1 MGVVSCSKYEDGHFS
16 AYRHLAERDDLYLIV
31 HLGDYLYEG
40 GLGAGRDIGRGH
52 DPSHE
57 IVTLED
63 YRRRHALHKT
73 DPDLRTLHQRYPF
86 VTTID
91 DHEVTN
97 NTWTGGDR
105 KSTRLNSSP

>member
-16 AYRHLAERDDLYLIV
+16 AYRHLAERDDLDLIV

-63 YRRRHALHKT
+63 YRRSHALPQT
-73 DPDLRTLHQRYPF
+73 DPELRTQHQRSEESR
-86 VTTID
+86 VGKECVSTC
-91 DHEVTN
+91 
-97 NTWTGGDR
+97 
-105 KSTRLNSSP
+105 KSLWSPAP